1 MKRRNFLKIGGAVT
15 AGSAVVGIQAHDE
28 NKQDSAR
35 QIGVIPRVENGQI
48 LTSKMINDMID
59 RINELQARLG

>member
-35 QIGVIPRVENGQI
+35 QIEVIPRVETGQI
-48 LTSKMINDMID
+48 LTANMINDMID